1 MLDHFDSHQHEDS
14 EQANSSTT
22 APSQFAQ
29 GKKESDKVNK
39 ICLENLKA
47 SFGGLFRTNL
57 WELNLIF
64 QDLILELVLDFY

>member
-1 MLDHFDSHQHEDS
+1 MCLQSGHLEESVSHMLDHFDSHQHEDS

-39 ICLENLKA
+39 FAKK
-47 SFGGLFRTNL
+47 T
-57 WELNLIF
+57 
-64 QDLILELVLDFY
+64 